1 MRIKALN
8 QLSLSV
14 NKIFG
19 KVPTDIARDAVLK
32 PSIDGVRI
40 RTIHVDFGK
49 HRKVGVISILRE
61 GQNVSIAARLLTA
74 KLIAR
79 KTKNGQSM
87 ITVV

>member
-1 MRIKALN
+1 MRVKALN

-19 KVPTDIARDAVLK
+19 KVPTDVARDAVLK
-32 PSIDGVRI
+32 PSIDGVCI